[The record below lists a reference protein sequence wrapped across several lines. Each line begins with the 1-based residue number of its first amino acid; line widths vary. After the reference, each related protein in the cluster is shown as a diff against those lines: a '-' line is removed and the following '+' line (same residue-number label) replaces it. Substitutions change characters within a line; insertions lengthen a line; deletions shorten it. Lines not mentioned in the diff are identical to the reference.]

1 MLSYKVS
8 KSLTVSSWNV
18 NGLFRRVNGQRTSK
32 LEDKLFL
39 KSLTSDIIALNE
51 THACHHDII
60 QLDNYYCFSKCR
72 SKYPSRLKGGVSI
85 LI

>member
-1 MLSYKVS
+1 MLSYNVS

-39 KSLTSDIIALNE
+39 KNLSSDIIALNE
-51 THACHHDII
+51 THACHNDII
-60 QLDNYYCFSKCR
+60 QLENY
-72 SKYPSRLKGGVSI
+72 
-85 LI
+85 